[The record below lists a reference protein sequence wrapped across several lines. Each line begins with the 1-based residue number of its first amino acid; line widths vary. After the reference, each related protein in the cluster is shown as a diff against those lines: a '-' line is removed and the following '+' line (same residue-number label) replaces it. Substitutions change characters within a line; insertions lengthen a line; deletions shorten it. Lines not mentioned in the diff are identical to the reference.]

1 MLIAD
6 ETIETASAWEWK
18 APLGLLIFGLAI
30 LVIHGLATEGA
41 RGGATMMLGIA
52 LVLLIYLPI
61 TIAAMFIA
69 APWWTS
75 PSASSGRR
83 S

>member
-30 LVIHGLATEGA
+30 LVIHGLATEGPGAA
-41 RGGATMMLGIA
+41 R
-52 LVLLIYLPI
+52 
-61 TIAAMFIA
+61 
-69 APWWTS
+69 
-75 PSASSGRR
+75 R
-83 S
+83 